1 MQNID
6 RETAIDSK
14 AIIPCPILTFRS
26 KYAKNCV
33 GCDYYE
39 GLGVMCEDESKT
51 WAERFTI
58 RCAHPIER
66 RTHIIEE
73 PQE

>member
-1 MQNID
+1 MQKID
-6 RETAIDSK
+6 RETPIDDK

-26 KYAKNCV
+26 KYAKNCS
-33 GCDYYE
+33 GCEYFD
-39 GLGVMCEDESKT
+39 GLGVMCEDESLSWHMRYT
-51 WAERFTI
+51 V
-58 RCAHPIER
+58 RCTHPIER